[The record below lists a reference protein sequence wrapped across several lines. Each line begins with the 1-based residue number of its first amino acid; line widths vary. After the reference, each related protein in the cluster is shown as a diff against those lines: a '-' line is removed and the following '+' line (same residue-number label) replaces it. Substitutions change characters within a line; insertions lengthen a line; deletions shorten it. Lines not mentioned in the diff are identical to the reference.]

1 MKPLI
6 LLLVVFITGV
16 LTATLITGDPQLTF
30 NGNLAM
36 ALMFCFTAL
45 GHFKFKKGMVMM
57 LPAFL
62 PYRAAAVLI
71 SGIAEIVLG
80 LALLFPATRMP
91 AAVALLVMLVLMLP
105 ANIYAAINRV
115 NYETGEL
122 NGKGPSYLWFRIPM
136 QFFLAGWLIYFS
148 MLR

>member
-30 NGNLAM
+30 NGNLSM
-36 ALMFCFTAL
+36 ALMFCFTAI
-45 GHFKFKKGMVMM
+45 GHFKFRKGMVMM
-57 LPAFL
+57 LPASL
-62 PYRAAAVLI
+62 PFREAAVLI
-71 SGIAEIVLG
+71 SGVAEIVLG
-80 LALLFPATRMP
+80 LALLFPGTRLG
-91 AAVALLVMLVLMLP
+91 AAIALLAMLVIMLP

-122 NGKGPSYLWFRIPM
+122 NGKGLSYLWFRVPM
-136 QFFLAGWLIYFS
+136 QLFLAGWLLYFS
-148 MLR
+148 ILR

>member
-6 LLLVVFITGV
+6 LLLVVFIAGV

-36 ALMFCFTAL
+36 ALMFCFTAI
-45 GHFKFKKGMVMM
+45 GHFKFRKGMARM
-57 LPAFL
+57 LPASL
-62 PYRAAAVLI
+62 PFREAAVLI

-80 LALLFPATRMP
+80 LALLHPGTRLV
-91 AAVALLVMLVLMLP
+91 AAIALLIMLALMLP

-136 QFFLAGWLIYFS
+136 QLFLAGWLLYFS
-148 MLR
+148 ILR